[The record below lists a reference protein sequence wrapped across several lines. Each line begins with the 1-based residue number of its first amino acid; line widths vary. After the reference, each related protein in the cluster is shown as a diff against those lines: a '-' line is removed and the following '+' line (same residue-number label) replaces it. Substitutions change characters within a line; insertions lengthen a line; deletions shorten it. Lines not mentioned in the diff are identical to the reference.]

1 MSGEIGTSCQ
11 FVCWK
16 WQACNTAARTLSE
29 MDPACNN
36 ARLQPQWIFEQ
47 DKNINAHSTVSNEW
61 QYCYLCNKFVFQL
74 TLHLFF
80 NHNALSS

>member
-47 DKNINAHSTVSNEW
+47 DKNINAHSTREQRMAV
-61 QYCYLCNKFVFQL
+61 LLFVQQICFPANPPSV
-74 TLHLFF
+74 F